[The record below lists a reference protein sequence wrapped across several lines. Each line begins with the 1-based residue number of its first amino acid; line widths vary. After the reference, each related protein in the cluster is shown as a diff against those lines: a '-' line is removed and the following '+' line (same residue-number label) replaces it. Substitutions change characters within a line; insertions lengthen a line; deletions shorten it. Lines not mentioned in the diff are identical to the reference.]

1 MNAFCSLF
9 SQILKFIP
17 SSDFEGL
24 CSRPI
29 ATRDCRS
36 LASCKLVD
44 LMYQLLPNPGT
55 CASTPSI
62 LPFNALP
69 PRQRDFSLLHV
80 NGGLAYKE
88 IAAARG
94 GSYRNCGSPADS
106 RLRDTSSSGQHRKTL
121 IAVRVTKGM
130 RP

>member
-44 LMYQLLPNPGT
+44 LMYQLLPN
-55 CASTPSI
+55 ARDM
-62 LPFNALP
+62 
-69 PRQRDFSLLHV
+69 RQYSVDTSLQC
-80 NGGLAYKE
+80 
-88 IAAARG
+88 AAAT
-94 GSYRNCGSPADS
+94 P
-106 RLRDTSSSGQHRKTL
+106 T
-121 IAVRVTKGM
+121 
-130 RP
+130 